1 MPDPTEKSDF
11 QPVQKDIKE
20 EPSTSKQ
27 EASTSS
33 AQTPK
38 PSSSPDEQHG
48 VSKPPP
54 HFINYYL
61 QVARVIIG
69 FSEEHLRVYILFSH
83 YLLYGIVVLL
93 KINSFFLTS
102 LI

>member
-1 MPDPTEKSDF
+1 MPDPAEKSDF

-33 AQTPK
+33 AQTSK
-38 PSSSPDEQHG
+38 PSSCPDDQHG

-69 FSEEHLRVYILFSH
+69 FSEEHLRVHILFSH
-83 YLLYGIVVLL
+83 YLLF
-93 KINSFFLTS
+93 NSFV
-102 LI
+102 